1 MESRRSNDAITL
13 RSGQET
19 THFKLHP
26 GESIRTPRLL
36 LVEWHG
42 PDWITGQNE
51 LRRVLIAHYLP
62 RVKGNIPFP
71 PVAHTNAY
79 ALIFDDIAKKTGKNP
94 LQVLPTLRQMDLGG
108 KGGRGFADPGA
119 ALNYVTEKNQLA
131 VIRDMPS
138 VGIEAYWLDA
148 GWFVGG
154 WPGGRGSWVPNKNF
168 PDGLRPLSDAAH
180 ARGMKFLLWFDP
192 EGVAA
197 SSMIAKEH
205 PEWVLHQPNEGPWGG
220 IFRFGNPDATKWM
233 TDLLSDRIRRW
244 GIDIYRNDRNT
255 NPLPFWQHADSPDRQ
270 GITEI
275 RQIEGFYDLWDGL
288 LKRFP
293 NLEIDNANWR
303 VTGPDLE
310 VMKRSI
316 GSLTRSELTSGGLPH
331 SLEDQTQTAELSLW
345 IPLDANI
352 LNAMKPYDFRS
363 TATTGVA
370 IGLDL
375 SSPYIPIEQLRK
387 AIAEVKE
394 LRPFWLGDYYPLT
407 PINLDPSIWC
417 GWQFDR
423 PDMKAG
429 FAMFFRRPKSSV
441 LSMKAGLRS
450 LDAKAEYEISFDRN
464 YSVSEKET
472 ITGAAI
478 AHLEVSVPAGQ
489 SVLIR
494 YRKASRKE

>member
-1 MESRRSNDAITL
+1 
-13 RSGQET
+13 
-19 THFKLHP
+19 
-26 GESIRTPRLL
+26 
-36 LVEWHG
+36 
-42 PDWITGQNE
+42 
-51 LRRVLIAHYLP
+51 
-62 RVKGNIPFP
+62 
-71 PVAHTNAY
+71 
-79 ALIFDDIAKKTGKNP
+79 
-94 LQVLPTLRQMDLGG
+94 
-108 KGGRGFADPGA
+108 
-119 ALNYVTEKNQLA
+119 
-131 VIRDMPS
+131 
-138 VGIEAYWLDA
+138 
-148 GWFVGG
+148 
-154 WPGGRGSWVPNKNF
+154 
-168 PDGLRPLSDAAH
+168 
-180 ARGMKFLLWFDP
+180 
-192 EGVAA
+192 
-197 SSMIAKEH
+197 
-205 PEWVLHQPNEGPWGG
+205 
-220 IFRFGNPDATKWM
+220 M

-331 SLEDQTQTAELSLW
+331 SLEDQAQTTELSLW

-352 LNAMKPYDFRS
+352 LNAIKPYDFRS

-375 SSPYIPIEQLRK
+375 TSPYIPVEQLRK
-387 AIAEVKE
+387 AIAEIKE

-407 PINLDPSIWC
+407 PINLDPSAWC

-423 PDMKAG
+423 PDMDAG
-429 FAMFFRRPKSSV
+429 FAMFFRRPKSTV
-441 LSMKAGLRS
+441 PSMIADLRGLET
-450 LDAKAEYEISFDRN
+450 KAEYEISFDRN
-464 YSVSEKET
+464 YSVAEKRKLA
-472 ITGAAI
+472 GAAL
-478 AHLEVSVPAGQ
+478 ARLQVSVPAGQ

-494 YRKASRKE
+494 YRKRTGSLKRRG